1 MVQAFPKNP
10 IVGICQES
18 ETIIDKCYGSRTSI
32 KVENLIK
39 RKTMKAKQLLTNV
52 VEVENNSSAR
62 VENLIKKNIKF
73 LDRKIS
79 DIEREIEDAQEEIE
93 KRLSSE
99 VLIDESVVEVLYD
112 GLLSLESKLMTYE
125 SFKDEYFSEEEI

>member
-1 MVQAFPKNP
+1 
-10 IVGICQES
+10 
-18 ETIIDKCYGSRTSI
+18 
-32 KVENLIK
+32 
-39 RKTMKAKQLLTNV
+39 MKAKQLLTNV
-52 VEVENNSSAR
+52 VEAENNSSAK

-79 DIEREIEDAQEEIE
+79 DIEREIEDSREDIE

-99 VLIDESVVEVLYD
+99 VLIDESVVEVLYE

-125 SFKDEYFSEEEI
+125 SFRDEYFNEEEI

>member
-1 MVQAFPKNP
+1 MYFW
-10 IVGICQES
+10 
-18 ETIIDKCYGSRTSI
+18 Y
-32 KVENLIK
+32 ENCNKQKKKI
-39 RKTMKAKQLLTNV
+39 MKAKQLLTNV

-79 DIEREIEDAQEEIE
+79 DIEREIEDKQEEIE

-99 VLIDESVVEVLYD
+99 VLIDESVVEVLYE
-112 GLLSLESKLMTYE
+112 GLLSLESNLMSYE
-125 SFKDEYFSEEEI
+125 SFKDEYFNDEEI

>member
-1 MVQAFPKNP
+1 MYFW
-10 IVGICQES
+10 
-18 ETIIDKCYGSRTSI
+18 Y
-32 KVENLIK
+32 ENCNKQKKKI
-39 RKTMKAKQLLTNV
+39 MKAKQLLTNV

-79 DIEREIEDAQEEIE
+79 DIEREIEDSREDIE

-112 GLLSLESKLMTYE
+112 ALVILEAKLMTYE
-125 SFKDEYFSEEEI
+125 SFKDEYFNEEEI

>member
-1 MVQAFPKNP
+1 M
-10 IVGICQES
+10 E
-18 ETIIDKCYGSRTSI
+18 
-32 KVENLIK
+32 VENLIK

-79 DIEREIEDAQEEIE
+79 DIEREIEDKQEEIE

-99 VLIDESVVEVLYD
+99 VLIDESVVEVLYE

-125 SFKDEYFSEEEI
+125 SFKDEYFNDEEI

>member
-1 MVQAFPKNP
+1 M
-10 IVGICQES
+10 E
-18 ETIIDKCYGSRTSI
+18 
-32 KVENLIK
+32 VENLIK
-39 RKTMKAKQLLTNV
+39 RKTMKAKQLLTNI
-52 VEVENNSSAR
+52 VEVENNSSAK

-79 DIEREIEDAQEEIE
+79 DIEREIEDSREDIE

-99 VLIDESVVEVLYD
+99 VLIDESVVEVLYE

-125 SFKDEYFSEEEI
+125 SFKDEYFNEEEI

>member
-1 MVQAFPKNP
+1 
-10 IVGICQES
+10 
-18 ETIIDKCYGSRTSI
+18 
-32 KVENLIK
+32 
-39 RKTMKAKQLLTNV
+39 MKAKQLLTNV

-79 DIEREIEDAQEEIE
+79 DIEREIEDSREDIE

-99 VLIDESVVEVLYD
+99 VLIDESVVEVLYE
-112 GLLSLESKLMTYE
+112 GLLSLESKWMTYE
-125 SFKDEYFSEEEI
+125 SFKDEYFNDEEI